1 MSDILGA
8 LDTPVA
14 YLSVLQIMNTYERFL
29 EALGFVGP
37 TFSNNEAQAAIMFDR
52 HLGRHSLIRP
62 NILDAR
68 LEDVGPTVSCR
79 DSVRV
84 WDQHFHVNAHVW

>member
-1 MSDILGA
+1 
-8 LDTPVA
+8 
-14 YLSVLQIMNTYERFL
+14 MNTYERFL

-52 HLGRHSLIRP
+52 HLGRHSFISP

-79 DSVRV
+79 GAYSVNV
-84 WDQHFHVNAHVW
+84 GPTFSY